1 MREPDQPCLNS
12 CSVCCNR
19 GEAMRQLAFI
29 AVVLLTLAAP
39 SRASAAAFFL
49 FDRST
54 AAPNDR
60 VTIRTGATPK
70 HFNLGKRAKPLQRR
84 IRLYL
89 VREAVAAQ
97 VRSRLD
103 PRLNFVGS
111 LVPDKNGRGLLT
123 FSLPPVDAGS
133 YTLAFW
139 CPACAAFS
147 HGRMFFVQ
155 EPNQFTPRY
164 RAQALLKIT
173 TTASCPVT
181 LPNGNQP
188 PGQPPLVSWYGNGL
202 LWAGLPTDGVYAVA
216 PDQAAAD
223 GSIGDKLLWVTTP
236 PGRAPTLS
244 GGTARRGF
252 AAAAGTRHE
261 QGVILGRLQSII
273 HESRRLSSSGLLETA
288 RARRRCQ
295 PHLRCEHHRSLEAED
310 AHAGVSPDPPSPTK
324 PRVMPDQPPERAS
337 SRLSAA
343 RRSSDAVNRVRQR

>member
-1 MREPDQPCLNS
+1 
-12 CSVCCNR
+12 
-19 GEAMRQLAFI
+19 MRQLAFI

-84 IRLYL
+84 IRLFL

-103 PRLNFVGS
+103 SRLNFVGS

-244 GGTARRGF
+244 GERLDGASPPLRVLGMNRGSF
-252 AAAAGTRHE
+252 SDASNPSFMSPVVFPAAGCW
-261 QGVILGRLQSII
+261 RLRARVGDVSLTYVVSII
-273 HESRRLSSSGLLETA
+273 
-288 RARRRCQ
+288 
-295 PHLRCEHHRSLEAED
+295 
-310 AHAGVSPDPPSPTK
+310 
-324 PRVMPDQPPERAS
+324 
-337 SRLSAA
+337 
-343 RRSSDAVNRVRQR
+343 VR